1 VDFQGS
7 GAPARNADSKL
18 FVQWLSGP
26 RWRETGWHE
35 VTWVSGKVGRLP
47 KARVP
52 YVRPPGFRAQR
63 VLGGLGVTLKQSA
76 RLIYVSPLLIIAKIA
91 LQSVNRVTSDLV
103 TVAFVLLVVA
113 FFALLNA
120 YLLLAAL
127 VFFARRGGHRAV
139 RPATLGARELLRK
152 LPWPQAEAA
161 RDWSVIP
168 AREGEGPGT
177 VMSVVGTVAS
187 ITDMAGNP
195 TLVREQWIAGR
206 GKALRLVEV
215 CDFAVVPTDG
225 PPVVLHCRAAPVLVL
240 AGGRKRRAAD
250 VLADLPDAVVALVEN
265 ERGLPEGHGQG
276 IEATLSEGDQVT
288 LIGVLSTVIPD
299 VEQFEVDGRM
309 RSLTEGAPS
318 ALPYRSRAG
327 RRGLLFECAPW
338 HQALII
344 QAPHSL

>member
-1 VDFQGS
+1 MDFQGS

-139 RPATLGARELLRK
+139 RPATLGARALMRSIR
-152 LPWPQAEAA
+152 WPGNADVRSIPVVSTPDGAE
-161 RDWSVIP
+161 S
-168 AREGEGPGT
+168 GT
-177 VMSVVGTVAS
+177 VMRVVGTLAS
-187 ITDMAGNP
+187 ITGTAGRP
-195 TLVREQWIAGR
+195 TLVRDAWCERR
-206 GKALRLVEV
+206 GHALRVVEV
-215 CDFAVVPTDG
+215 HDFAVVPAEG
-225 PPVVLHCRAAPVLVL
+225 PPVVLQCRAAPTLVAARSAKRPTEQAL
-240 AGGRKRRAAD
+240 AELPLEIRGLLEDEGA
-250 VLADLPDAVVALVEN
+250 LPSLPD
-265 ERGLPEGHGQG
+265 QI
-276 IEATLSEGDQVT
+276 IESTLSEGDLVT
-288 LIGVLSTVIPD
+288 LVGVFSCPIPD
-299 VEQFEVDGRM
+299 VEQFEIEGRI
-309 RSLTEGAPS
+309 RSLADGAPR
-318 ALPYRSRAG
+318 APAYRQRAG
-327 RRGLLFECAPW
+327 RPGLLFECAPGRP
-338 HQALII
+338 ALIL
-344 QAPHSL
+344 QAPHTL